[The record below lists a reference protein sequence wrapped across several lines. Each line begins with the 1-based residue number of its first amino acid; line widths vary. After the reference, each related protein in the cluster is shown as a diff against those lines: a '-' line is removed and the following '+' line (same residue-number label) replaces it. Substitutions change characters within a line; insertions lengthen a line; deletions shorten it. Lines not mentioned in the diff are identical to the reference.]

1 MQLCCGFIA
10 TVLLVSGLDP
20 GFFNWG

>member
-10 TVLLVSGLDP
+10 AVLLVSGLDP